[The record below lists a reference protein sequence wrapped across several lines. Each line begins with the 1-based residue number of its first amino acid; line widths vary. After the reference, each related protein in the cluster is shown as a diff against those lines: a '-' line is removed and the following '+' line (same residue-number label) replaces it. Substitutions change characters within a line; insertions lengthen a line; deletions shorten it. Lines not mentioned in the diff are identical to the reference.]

1 LFLDTFGRPDPNQ
14 DPPCERTTESTV
26 TQALHM
32 MNAPQIHAN
41 IISDDGRLAALAARK
56 ELTSDEIVAQIYL
69 LAYSRRPTDEE
80 LGICQYIFSQ
90 EGTTRRQAAETI
102 LWALM
107 NTPEFII
114 KD

>member
-1 LFLDTFGRPDPNQ
+1 
-14 DPPCERTTESTV
+14 
-26 TQALHM
+26 
-32 MNAPQIHAN
+32 
-41 IISDDGRLAALAARK
+41 LAALAARE

-69 LAYSRRPTDEE
+69 LAYSRRPTNEE
-80 LGICQYIFSQ
+80 LGICQKIFVQ
-90 EGTTRRQAAETI
+90 EGMTRRKAAETI

>member
-1 LFLDTFGRPDPNQ
+1 
-14 DPPCERTTESTV
+14 
-26 TQALHM
+26 

-41 IISDDGRLAALAARK
+41 IISDDGRVAALAARK
-56 ELTSDEIVAQIYL
+56 ELTSAEIVAQIYL

-80 LGICQYIFSQ
+80 LGICEEIFTQ
-90 EGTTRRQAAETI
+90 EGMTRRQAAETI